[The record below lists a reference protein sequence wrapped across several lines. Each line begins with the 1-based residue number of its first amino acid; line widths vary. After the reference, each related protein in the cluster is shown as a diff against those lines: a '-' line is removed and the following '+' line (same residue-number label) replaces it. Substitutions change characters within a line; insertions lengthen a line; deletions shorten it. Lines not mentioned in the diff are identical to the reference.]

1 MTDRGEKPIG
11 EIKVGDRVLAYNE
24 ETGETGY
31 YTVEAVLAHEDKV
44 IERLTVGGEGLETTP
59 EHPFYTREHGWV
71 PAGEL
76 AAGLHVRKAD
86 GSYALVEG
94 IRLERRA
101 ERMFNLTVDEA
112 HTFFV
117 GEQQLLVHNQ
127 CGSINITSAGLAHVY
142 DRHYPGG
149 TLTSGKSLF
158 YAGEDIPG
166 LITQAGSVTPTL
178 QANGNYA
185 WTADAGRAIGTDR
198 ATGQSTSIYT
208 VITRTNGDLVTA
220 FPGYP

>member
-1 MTDRGEKPIG
+1 MTDRGERAIG

-59 EHPFYTREHGWV
+59 EHPFYTRERGWV
-71 PAGEL
+71 PAGKL
-76 AAGLHVRKAD
+76 AVGLHVRTAE
-86 GSYALVEG
+86 GSYAVVEG

-117 GEQQLLVHNQ
+117 GEQQLLVHNT
-127 CGSINITSAGLAHVY
+127 CGVPQAAYDTLSFLDAHNYSPPPNYSGGRVFGNWNGALPAGGDYREYDIYPNMGGNRGSERIVVDVRTGAAWYTPDHYTSFEQI
-142 DRHYPGG
+142 R
-149 TLTSGKSLF
+149 
-158 YAGEDIPG
+158 
-166 LITQAGSVTPTL
+166 
-178 QANGNYA
+178 
-185 WTADAGRAIGTDR
+185 
-198 ATGQSTSIYT
+198 
-208 VITRTNGDLVTA
+208 
-220 FPGYP
+220 